1 MSRFLFLHLESNVYS
16 AILPMSINSWLFSTN
31 HKYINADTLYQLFW
45 AEIVGTALSLLFH
58 AELDW
63 PGTLLGD
70 NQIYNIVVTAHAFVI
85 ISFIVMPIIIGGF
98 GNWLVP
104 LMIGAPD
111 IAFPHINKLLI
122 TSTLFLITTSI
133 TNSWGQWRYRLN
145 CLFTSSQKLGPC
157 WSISWSYYLFSL
169 HVAGVFRYY

>member
-98 GNWLVP
+98 VNWLVP

-122 TSTLFLITTSI
+122 TSALFLITT
-133 TNSWGQWRYRLN
+133 RLS
-145 CLFTSSQKLGPC
+145 TVEASDGTGWTVSSRLARN
-157 WSISWSYYLFSL
+157 LA
-169 HVAGVFRYY
+169 HAGASVGLIIYFLYM